1 MVIALEAW
9 IAQVACWPMVIP
21 GVGIV
26 VEGSRAVDTPRAPV
40 EVESMCGKD
49 LGVSSKLPFKMVETL
64 L

>member
-1 MVIALEAW
+1 
-9 IAQVACWPMVIP
+9 MVIP